1 MKLRNLF
8 LIGLGIAIGYQISR
22 KLREDDP
29 NVVSGPRPSKADGN
43 GAGRGMVAGQ
53 AQRLAD
59 QATARSLEAIR
70 RARGAIRTRLAEDT
84 DASWN

>member
-1 MKLRNLF
+1 MKLRNLV
-8 LIGLGIAIGYQISR
+8 LIGIGIVLGLQISR
-22 KLREDDP
+22 KLRQDDP
-29 NVVSGPRPSKADGN
+29 NIVSGPRPSKADGY
-43 GAGRGMVAGQ
+43 GPGRKMVATQ

-70 RARGAIRTRLAEDT
+70 RARGAIRTRLAEDS